1 MPTFTNVASTSATP
15 EPGFTYANFAGEL
28 DAAID
33 ALRSAALTVATANP
47 TSENIT
53 PSSATFGYA
62 NGTQLAAQ
70 IAASTAT
77 SVTFGSTRITA
88 ADGSTMSMTGSAKVS
103 LSKTGAIT
111 AAPAKLTSLDL
122 GNDQGMLM
130 LDGALKL
137 DVGNGILSGR
147 TTAITIAYS
156 NDNPLTAAHEW
167 NYVTLIGR
175 AGVAGNL
182 SQGLQS
188 LSGKLSGVEWGTLS
202 TTSSGAVS
210 TQAAGAVSGLKIDAA
225 TLLSGLNSNGFNALK
240 AGLYSG
246 NDTIDGTA
254 GDDLL
259 DAGTGNDK
267 VYGEA
272 GNDTIYGGAGN
283 DQLYGGAGND
293 TINGGA
299 GNDKIFDDAGDNT
312 ITDTEGKATIT
323 LGAGSDT
330 ITTGAGNDKILAG
343 DGANTIDAGA
353 GNDNIVAG
361 TGADTI
367 LAGAGNDKINAG
379 SGRNTVYG
387 QDGNDSIITGAGSD
401 WINGGA
407 GADKITGGGG
417 ADVFVFDNLATGG
430 KDTIADFNAAEDVFA
445 FDTAIFT
452 ALSGGIDAGN
462 FVIGKVAL
470 DADDYLVFDPR
481 GGKLYYDADGSGGG
495 AAIQIAGVKG
505 NLTSLGADN
514 FADMDALLA

>member
-1 MPTFTNVASTSATP
+1 MPTFTNVVSTSATP
-15 EPGFTYANFAGEL
+15 EPGFSYANFSGEL
-28 DAAID
+28 NAAID

-53 PSSATFGYA
+53 PTSAAFGYA

-70 IAASTAT
+70 IAATTAT
-77 SVTFGSTRITA
+77 SVTFGSTLITA
-88 ADGSTMSMTGSAKVS
+88 ADGSTMSMAGSAKIS

-122 GNDQGMLM
+122 GNDQAMLM

-137 DVGNGILSGR
+137 DVGNGVLSGR
-147 TTAITIAYS
+147 TTSITIAFS
-156 NDNPLTAAHEW
+156 NDNPLTDAHEW

-202 TTSSGAVS
+202 TTSSGAAS

-225 TLLSGLNSNGFNALK
+225 TLLNGLNSNGFDALK
-240 AGLYSG
+240 AGLYAG

-254 GDDLL
+254 GVDLL

-272 GNDTIYGGAGN
+272 GDDTIYGGAGN

-299 GNDKIFDDAGDNT
+299 GNDKIFDDAGN
-312 ITDTEGKATIT
+312 
-323 LGAGSDT
+323 
-330 ITTGAGNDKILAG
+330 
-343 DGANTIDAGA
+343 
-353 GNDNIVAG
+353 
-361 TGADTI
+361 
-367 LAGAGNDKINAG
+367 
-379 SGRNTVYG
+379 NTVYG
-387 QDGNDSIITGAGSD
+387 LDGNDSIITGAGID

-407 GADKITGGGG
+407 GADKITGGAG
-417 ADVFVFDNLATGG
+417 ADVFVFDNLAAGG

-445 FDTAIFT
+445 FDTSIFT
-452 ALSGGIDAGN
+452 ALSGGIDADN
-462 FVIGKVAL
+462 FVIGKAAL
-470 DADDYLVFDPR
+470 DADDYLIFDPR

-495 AAIQIAGVKG
+495 AAIQIAIVKV
-505 NLTSLGADN
+505 NLTGLSADN